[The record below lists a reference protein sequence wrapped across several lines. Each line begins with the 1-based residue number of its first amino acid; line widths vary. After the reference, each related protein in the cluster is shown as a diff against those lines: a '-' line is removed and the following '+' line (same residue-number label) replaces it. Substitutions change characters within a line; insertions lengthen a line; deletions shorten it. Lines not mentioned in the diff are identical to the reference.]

1 MAIATYVTL
10 RMQDTINNLDI
21 LSAIRFA
28 IVAPE
33 RGDAPHSTLVTVLA
47 TAGWTQYQTTEV
59 CAELADLAD
68 VCRLPD
74 FWPALAQEVAAAAG
88 IDAPPNRPSIPATAQ
103 SHPYLDA
110 RRPPDHHGRE
120 HQRAG
125 DHHAPPRPRAE
136 ASVRLR
142 TLGGPR

>member
-1 MAIATYVTL
+1 MADLPLSDVMAIATYVTL

-33 RGDAPHSTLVTVLA
+33 RGDAPHSMLVTVLA
-47 TAGWTQYQTTEV
+47 TAGWTQHQTAEV
-59 CAELADLAD
+59 CAELAELAD
-68 VCRLPD
+68 VCRHPD

-103 SHPYLDA
+103 SHP
-110 RRPPDHHGRE
+110 
-120 HQRAG
+120 
-125 DHHAPPRPRAE
+125 
-136 ASVRLR
+136 
-142 TLGGPR
+142 